1 MQLRVIRLIFYT
13 FLVITSMMMVIG
25 FVFFKPLDT
34 KPYYKSDYFIRTYKA
49 IESNTKFDELVA
61 KDTIEAGWAKCSLLP
76 PFGTPIA
83 IDANR
88 GGKYFDG
95 VHDSIYVRTF
105 VFKQGKKKIAYVSL
119 DLLIV
124 PPIVTSMMDTL
135 LAKQGFSLQ
144 NIYLTAT
151 HTHCSIGAWHDSFI
165 GELFAGKFD
174 ARVPPFVAGAI
185 AKSILDAE
193 KKVSKVK
200 IGYKAVQTH
209 KLVYNRLLE
218 NGGEVDSNMRII
230 KLEKEN
236 GERACLI
243 TFTAHATCLHDRV
256 MKISGDWPGTMVRRI
271 DSSGKSNFTCFSAGS
286 VGSHGPF
293 KCKKDKWDEL
303 DYISNAATAV
313 VYKNL
318 DSISTKYATTLTM
331 IHQPIEL
338 RQPNYRINSFLVLRP
353 YWFLK
358 FFGQQKN
365 FINILQIGD
374 LVFAGM
380 PCDFSGEMNEVLDEQ
395 ASIQHKKLLV
405 TSFNGC
411 FIGYITDDRRY
422 HMNTYETRTMN
433 WYGPGNGAYF
443 TELIMKMMARLK

>member
-13 FLVITSMMMVIG
+13 FLVITSVMMVIG

-34 KPYYKSDYFIRTYKA
+34 KPYYKSDYFLHTYKA
-49 IESNTKFDELVA
+49 IEANTKFDA
-61 KDTIEAGWAKCSLLP
+61 PISNDTVEAGWAKCSLIP
-76 PFGTPIA
+76 PFATPIA

-88 GGKYFDG
+88 GGKHFDG
-95 VHDSIYVRTF
+95 IHDSIFVRTF
-105 VFKQGKKKIAYVSL
+105 IFRQGKKKIAYVSL

-135 LAKQGFSLQ
+135 LAKEGFNLQ

-151 HTHCSIGAWHDSFI
+151 HTHCSIGGWHDSFI

-174 ARVPPFVAGAI
+174 ARVPPFIADAI
-185 AKSILDAE
+185 AKSILEAE
-193 KKVSKVK
+193 KKVAKVK
-200 IGYKAVQTH
+200 MGYKAVQTH

-218 NGGEVDSNMRII
+218 NGGEVDSNMRIV
-230 KLEKEN
+230 KLVKEN
-236 GERACLI
+236 GEIACLI

-256 MKISGDWPGTMVRRI
+256 MQISGDWPGMMVRRI
-271 DSSGKSNFTCFSAGS
+271 DSCGKSDFTCFSAGS

-303 DYISNAATAV
+303 AYITNAATAV

-318 DSISTKYATTLTM
+318 DSINTSYVTTLKM
-331 IHQPIEL
+331 IHQPIEM
-338 RQPNYRINSFLVLRP
+338 RQPNYRVNSFLVLRP
-353 YWFLK
+353 HWFLK
-358 FFGQQKN
+358 FFGKQKN

-411 FIGYITDDRRY
+411 FVGYITDDRRY